1 MSKDRNMNLIK
12 QSSSSLSIGVNSD
25 DDLNYQLKKAL
36 MEINRIN
43 EFKDDIEIKCKRL
56 DKQVIFYL

>member
-12 QSSSSLSIGVNSD
+12 QSTSSLSIGLNAD

-36 MEINRIN
+36 IEVNRIN
-43 EFKDDIEIKCKRL
+43 ELKEDIEMKCKRL
-56 DKQVIFYL
+56 DKQVI